1 MMGALKLIW
10 KQMNNI
16 IGVTGFAR
24 SGKDTF
30 YKESSKLLSRAN
42 CFRYAFADALKE
54 ESDDFLK
61 KNVGISAFTED
72 PEDKELIRPF
82 LVTYGT
88 ELRRKLNPN
97 CWISKVEEMIEKNH
111 QPSDKNF
118 IFITDV
124 RFENEAQ
131 WVKSIGG
138 IITKVS
144 REGVKAANQDEHVQ
158 SALIEKYVDL
168 HIMWPTYK
176 PGDISQSHTL
186 LKPVLKK
193 NFRNY
198 VEYQWTIYEIQ
209 ITEKVS

>member
-1 MMGALKLIW
+1 
-10 KQMNNI
+10 MNKI

-30 YKESSKLLSRAN
+30 FQESSKILSKAK
-42 CFRYAFADALKE
+42 CYRYAFADALKD

-61 KNVGISAFTED
+61 RNVGISAFTENNQ
-72 PEDKELIRPF
+72 DKELIRPF

-88 ELRRKLNPN
+88 HLRRKLNPN
-97 CWISKVEEMIEKNH
+97 CWIEKVEKLIDDNH
-111 QPSDKNF
+111 QDSNNNF

-138 IITKVS
+138 IITKVT
-144 REGVKAANQDEHVQ
+144 RDNVKAANEDEHIQ

-168 HIMWPTYK
+168 HIIWPTYN
-176 PGDISQSHTL
+176 PGDISQSHSL
-186 LKPVLKK
+186 LQPVLKK
-193 NFRNY
+193 NFPKF
-198 VEYQWTIYEIQ
+198 VG
-209 ITEKVS
+209 

>member
-1 MMGALKLIW
+1 
-10 KQMNNI
+10 MNNI

-30 YKESSKLLSRAN
+30 YQESSKLLSRAN
-42 CFRYAFADALKE
+42 CFRYAFADALKQ

-72 PEDKELIRPF
+72 SEDKELIRPF

-97 CWISKVEEMIEKNH
+97 CWISKVEEMIEQNH
-111 QPSDKNF
+111 KSSDKNF

-144 REGVKAANQDEHVQ
+144 REGVKPANQDEHVQ

-176 PGDISQSHTL
+176 PGDIENSHAL

-198 VEYQWTIYEIQ
+198 VDY
-209 ITEKVS
+209 